1 MSLGAVC
8 LRLSVA
14 LCALVLASNAAHGQR
29 ASNRQLELLVAELLP
44 RVEALSGLE
53 ALAPLNVASRTRQ
66 ELRAFLTAEIEEEI
80 ESGQLQWSEKA
91 YRLLGLMPDSI
102 DYQEL
107 AVSVLSEEI
116 AGYYVPRT
124 DTLYLL
130 EDVLGQE
137 LRAVVAHEMVHA
149 LQDQHFKLDSLR
161 VHDAGNDRN
170 MAVSAAI
177 EGHATLVMLL
187 FSVEDVLGKPVVLAD
202 LPDLTRIPL
211 ESVMPGAPS
220 PAMASAPRIMRESG
234 AFPYVRGLGL
244 AHALRAHDPAAV
256 PFEDLLPVS
265 TEQVMDPRGHF
276 LGERDVPTHVTF
288 TTTDGASQDA
298 VWRNVHENTLGQF
311 ELSVLLM
318 ERHRL
323 QSETLANGWDGDRY
337 QLLFDGERHAL
348 VWHIVWDDAR
358 AASRFVTA
366 YTQILRTRM
375 GRSGDVQLLTIDGRA
390 VVRVIEADE
399 GVDISGLPL
408 PAVRLE
414 ELQSPEK

>member
-8 LRLSVA
+8 LRLSIA
-14 LCALVLASNAAHGQR
+14 LCALGFGTHAAHAQR
-29 ASNRQLELLVAELLP
+29 ASNRDLERMVAELLP
-44 RVEALSGLE
+44 RVEELSGLQ
-53 ALAPLNVASRTRQ
+53 ALAPLNVASRTRE
-66 ELRAFLTAEIEEEI
+66 ELRAFLTAEVEEEA
-80 ESGQLQWSEKA
+80 ESGLLRWSENA

-102 DYQEL
+102 DYQEM

-130 EDVLGQE
+130 EDVPGLQ

-149 LQDQHFKLDSLR
+149 LQDQHFELDSLR

-170 MAVSAAI
+170 MALSAAI

-187 FSVEDVLGKPVVLAD
+187 FSLEDALGKPVVLAD

-211 ESVMPGAPS
+211 EAMMPGAPS

-244 AHALRAHDPAAV
+244 AHALRTHDPAAV
-256 PFEDLLPVS
+256 PFRDMLPVS
-265 TEQVMDPRGHF
+265 TEQIMDPRARF
-276 LGERDVPTHVTF
+276 LEARDVPTHVTF
-288 TTTDGASQDA
+288 GVADGDAQDS

-323 QSETLANGWDGDRY
+323 QSESLANGWDGDRY

-348 VWHIVWDDAR
+348 VWYIVWDDAR

-375 GRSGDVQLLTIDGRA
+375 GRSGDVELLTIDGRP
-390 VVRVIEADE
+390 VVRVIEAEE
-399 GVDISGLPL
+399 GVDISTLPRPTL
-408 PAVRLE
+408 RLE
-414 ELQSPEK
+414 EHLPL